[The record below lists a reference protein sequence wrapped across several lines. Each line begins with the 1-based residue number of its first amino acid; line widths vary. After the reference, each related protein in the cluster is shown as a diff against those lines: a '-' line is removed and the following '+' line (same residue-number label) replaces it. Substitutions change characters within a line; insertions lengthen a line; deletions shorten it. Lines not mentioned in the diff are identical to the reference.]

1 MKITSWPGKVRLP
14 RSRRG
19 RITTL
24 LVLVVLL
31 GVTGLAW
38 WSARADDLPD
48 DAVFAY
54 SGQIETVTQ
63 LQERI
68 QTLKALYGVQPPDQQ
83 DTAKSD
89 AFRRDTAKAVA
100 VGMVLDHAAHDRG
113 IVIADKA
120 ARDVLTRFIS
130 QQIGEGPDARSK
142 FVQALG
148 TTGTSEDAVLD
159 EIKRQLAVSQ
169 LFDSVT
175 AGSSVGDGEVTDAF
189 AKRKAQLNTPERRQL
204 SNIVVKTKE
213 DADRVRTDLEAG
225 TPFETLVAQRSLDG
239 ATRDKG
245 GDLGQVTVAQLE
257 DGYATAAFAAPTGG
271 LFGPVQ
277 TAHGWNVGRVRQV
290 LPPQPAVFD
299 QVKDQLKQQ
308 LTLEKALATWRGWL
322 GAQLAGANVRYAD
335 AYRPADP
342 AAPPQEAP
350 GWSPAPGQVP
360 GQPVPSPVPGQ
371 PRPSR

>member
-1 MKITSWPGKVRLP
+1 MKITALPGKVRLP
-14 RSRRG
+14 RGRRG
-19 RITTL
+19 RILTV

-31 GVTGLAW
+31 GGTGLAW

-54 SGQIETVTQ
+54 GGRIETVAQ

-68 QTLKALYGVQPPDQQ
+68 QTLKALYGVQPPDAQ

-100 VGMVLDHAAHDRG
+100 VGMVLDQAAHDRG

-130 QQIGEGPDARSK
+130 QQIGEGPEARSK

-148 TTGTSEDAVLD
+148 TTGTSEDAVLE

-175 AGSSVGDGEVTDAF
+175 RGSSVGDGEVTDAF
-189 AKRKAQLNTPERRQL
+189 AKRKAQLDTPERRQL
-204 SNIVVKTKE
+204 GNIVVKTKE
-213 DADRVRTDLEAG
+213 EADQALTDLKAG
-225 TPFETLVAQRSLDG
+225 TPFETVVAQRSLDG

-245 GDLGQVTVAQLE
+245 GDLGQVTAAQLE
-257 DGYATAAFAAPTGG
+257 DGYAKAAFAAPVGG

-322 GAQLAGANVRYAD
+322 GAQLANANVRYVD
-335 AYRPADP
+335 SYRPADP

-360 GQPVPSPVPGQ
+360 GQP
-371 PRPSR
+371 RPSR

>member
-1 MKITSWPGKVRLP
+1 MKITAWPGKVRLP
-14 RSRRG
+14 HSRRG

-31 GVTGLAW
+31 GGTGLAW
-38 WSARADDLPD
+38 WSARADDLPG

-54 SGQIETVTQ
+54 GDQIESVTQ

-68 QTLKALYGVQPPDQQ
+68 QTLTALYGVQPPDQQ
-83 DTAKSD
+83 DAAKSD

-100 VGMVLDHAAHDRG
+100 VGMVLDHAARDRG

-175 AGSSVGDGEVTDAF
+175 AGSAVGDDEVSDAF
-189 AKRKAQLNTPERRQL
+189 AKRKAQLDTPERRQL
-204 SNIVVKTKE
+204 TNIVVKTKE
-213 DADRVRTDLEAG
+213 DADRVLADLNAG

-245 GDLGQVTVAQLE
+245 GDLGQVTAAQLE
-257 DGYATAAFAAPTGG
+257 DGYAKAAFATPVGG

-277 TAHGWNVGRVRQV
+277 TTHGWNVGRVRQV

-322 GAQLAGANVRYAD
+322 GSQLTGANVRYAD

-342 AAPPQEAP
+342 AAPPQQAP
-350 GWSPAPGQVP
+350 GWSPMPGQVP
-360 GQPVPSPVPGQ
+360 GP

>member
-1 MKITSWPGKVRLP
+1 MKITAWPGKVRLP

-19 RITTL
+19 RTL
-24 LVLVVLL
+24 TVLVLVVLL
-31 GVTGLAW
+31 SGAGLAW

-54 SGQIETVTQ
+54 GGQTETVAQ

-68 QTLKALYGVQPPDQQ
+68 QTLKALYGVQPPDSP

-89 AFRRDTAKAVA
+89 TFRRDTAKAVA
-100 VGMVLDHAAHDRG
+100 VGMVLDHAARDRG

-175 AGSSVGDGEVTDAF
+175 RGTSVDDGEVTDAF
-189 AKRKAQLNTPERRQL
+189 AKRKAQLDTPERRQL
-204 SNIVVKTKE
+204 TNIVVKTEE
-213 DADRVRTDLEAG
+213 DADRALADLKAG

-245 GDLGQVTVAQLE
+245 GDLGQVTEAQLE
-257 DGYATAAFAAPTGG
+257 DGYAKAAFATSAGG

-277 TAHGWNVGRVRQV
+277 TAHGWNIGRVRQV

-308 LTLEKALATWRGWL
+308 LTLEKALAAWRGWL
-322 GAQLAGANVRYAD
+322 GAQLADANVRYAD

-342 AAPPQEAP
+342 AAPPQQAP

-360 GQPVPSPVPGQ
+360 GQPQ
-371 PRPSR
+371 PSR

>member
-1 MKITSWPGKVRLP
+1 MKITALPGKVRLP

-19 RITTL
+19 RILTM
-24 LVLVVLL
+24 LVLVMLL
-31 GVTGLAW
+31 GGAGTAW
-38 WSARADDLPD
+38 WSSRVDDLPD
-48 DAVFAY
+48 GVAFAY
-54 SGQIETVTQ
+54 DGQTETVEQ
-63 LQERI
+63 LQDRI
-68 QTLKALYGVQPPDQQ
+68 QTLKALYGVQPPDAQ

-100 VGMVLDHAAHDRG
+100 VGMVLDRAARDRG

-120 ARDVLTRFIS
+120 AQDVLTRFIS

-148 TTGTSEDAVLD
+148 STGTSEDAVLD

-175 AGSSVGDGEVTDAF
+175 KGSSVGDAEVADAF
-189 AKRKAQLNTPERRQL
+189 AKRKAQLDTPERRQI
-204 SNIVVKTKE
+204 SNIVVRTKE
-213 DADRVRTDLEAG
+213 EADRALADLKAG
-225 TPFETLVAQRSLDG
+225 TPFETLVAQRSLDS
-239 ATRDKG
+239 ATRDNG
-245 GDLGQVTVAQLE
+245 GDLGQVTAVQLE
-257 DGYATAAFAAPTGG
+257 DGYAKAAFATPPGG

-277 TAHGWNVGRVRQV
+277 TTHGWNVGWVRQV

-308 LTLEKALATWRGWL
+308 LLLEKALATWRGWL
-322 GAQLAGANVRYAD
+322 GTQLAGANIRYAD

-342 AAPPQEAP
+342 SAPPQQAP
-350 GWSPAPGQVP
+350 SW
-360 GQPVPSPVPGQ
+360 SPVPGQ
-371 PRPSR
+371 QPQPSR

>member
-1 MKITSWPGKVRLP
+1 MKLTALPGKVRLP
-14 RSRRG
+14 SSRRG
-19 RITTL
+19 RILTMLT
-24 LVLVVLL
+24 LVVLL
-31 GVTGLAW
+31 GGAGLAW
-38 WSARADDLPD
+38 WSSHADDLPD
-48 DAVFAY
+48 GAVFAY
-54 SGQIETVTQ
+54 GGRTETVEQ
-63 LQERI
+63 LQDRI
-68 QTLKALYGVQPPDQQ
+68 QTLKALYGVQAPDPQ
-83 DTAKSD
+83 DSGRSD

-100 VGMVLDHAAHDRG
+100 VGMVLDGAARERG

-175 AGSSVGDGEVTDAF
+175 KGSSVGDAEVADAF
-189 AKRKAQLNTPERRQL
+189 AKRKAQLDTPERRQVA
-204 SNIVVKTKE
+204 NIVVRTKE
-213 DADRVRTDLEAG
+213 DADRALADLTAG

-245 GDLGQVTVAQLE
+245 GDLGQVTAAQLE
-257 DGYATAAFAAPTGG
+257 DGYAKAAFAVPSGG

-299 QVKDQLKQQ
+299 QIKDQLKQQ
-308 LTLEKALATWRGWL
+308 LVLEKALATWREWL
-322 GAQLAGANVRYAD
+322 GTQLAGANVRYAD
-335 AYRPADP
+335 VYRPADP
-342 AAPPQEAP
+342 TAPPQQAP
-350 GWSPAPGQVP
+350 GWSPVPGQVP
-360 GQPVPSPVPGQ
+360 GQPQ
-371 PRPSR
+371 PSR

>member
-1 MKITSWPGKVRLP
+1 MKITALPAKVRLP

-19 RITTL
+19 RIMTS

-31 GVTGLAW
+31 SGAGLAW
-38 WSARADDLPD
+38 WSVRADDLPD

-54 SGQIETVTQ
+54 DGQIETVAQ
-63 LQERI
+63 LEERLR
-68 QTLKALYGVQPPDQQ
+68 TLTALYGVQPPDQQ
-83 DTAKSD
+83 DAAKSD

-100 VGMVLDHAAHDRG
+100 VGMVLDRAARDRG
-113 IVIADKA
+113 IVIGDKA

-130 QQIGEGPDARSK
+130 QQIGEGPEARSK

-175 AGSSVGDGEVTDAF
+175 RGSSISDGEVADAF
-189 AKRKAQLNTPERRQL
+189 EKRKAQLDTPERRQL

-213 DADRVRTDLEAG
+213 EADQVLADLGAG

-239 ATRDKG
+239 STRDNG

-257 DGYATAAFAAPTGG
+257 DGYAKAAFAAPVGG

-299 QVKDQLKQQ
+299 QVKEQLKQQ

-322 GAQLAGANVRYAD
+322 GAQLADANVRYAD

-360 GQPVPSPVPGQ
+360 GQP
-371 PRPSR
+371 RPSR

>member
-1 MKITSWPGKVRLP
+1 MKITALPGKVRLP
-14 RSRRG
+14 RSRHG
-19 RITTL
+19 RILTM

-31 GVTGLAW
+31 GGGGMAW
-38 WSARADDLPD
+38 WSARADRLPD
-48 DAVFAY
+48 GVVFAY
-54 SGQIETVTQ
+54 DGQTETVEQ
-63 LQERI
+63 LQDRI
-68 QTLKALYGVQPPDQQ
+68 QTLKALYGVQPPDAQ

-100 VGMVLDHAAHDRG
+100 VGVVLDHAARDRG

-159 EIKRQLAVSQ
+159 EIRRQLAVSQ

-175 AGSSVGDGEVTDAF
+175 RGSSVGDVEVTDAF
-189 AKRKAQLNTPERRQL
+189 AKRKAQLDTPERRQL

-213 DADRVRTDLEAG
+213 DADRVLTDLKAG

-245 GDLGQVTVAQLE
+245 GDLGQVTAAQLE
-257 DGYATAAFAAPTGG
+257 DGYAEAAFATPAGG

-277 TAHGWNVGRVRQV
+277 TAHGWNVGRVRQA

-299 QVKDQLKQQ
+299 QVKDRLKQQ
-308 LTLEKALATWRGWL
+308 LTLEKALATWRGWI
-322 GAQLAGANVRYAD
+322 GAQLAGANVQYAD

-342 AAPPQEAP
+342 AVPPQQAP

-360 GQPVPSPVPGQ
+360 GQPRP
-371 PRPSR
+371 PR

>member
-1 MKITSWPGKVRLP
+1 MKITAWPGKVRLP

-19 RITTL
+19 RIITL

-31 GVTGLAW
+31 SGTGLAW

-54 SGQIETVTQ
+54 GGQIETVSQ

-100 VGMVLDHAAHDRG
+100 VGMVLDHAAHDRA

-189 AKRKAQLNTPERRQL
+189 AKRRAQLDTPERRQL
-204 SNIVVKTKE
+204 TNIVVKTKE
-213 DADRVRTDLEAG
+213 DADRVRTDLAAG

-245 GDLGQVTVAQLE
+245 GDLGQVTAAQLE
-257 DGYATAAFAAPTGG
+257 DGYAKAAFAALAGG

-350 GWSPAPGQVP
+350 GWSPVPGQVP
-360 GQPVPSPVPGQ
+360 AQPQ
-371 PRPSR
+371 PSR